1 MLLGKAVAGRGIRLL
16 VPEAGI
22 SAMAV
27 MDRLEAPA
35 RLGIVL
41 DKILAVLTVFF
52 LEFFHIYHLSIT
64 IPHGN
69 H

>member
-16 VPEAGI
+16 VPETGI

-35 RLGIVL
+35 RLGMVL

-52 LEFFHIYHLSIT
+52 LEFFHTYRLSIT